1 MPVSQPPTE
10 GPQAANVGESLP
22 LSVGVH
28 YDDAFLALRRQATV
42 TGGHRAVL
50 PLGATGAAEFQA
62 ACERRFRSCA
72 RLSSAVPAQAA
83 TGLDLVIEPRFE
95 EANITPPPMLGWA
108 GYWNIR
114 LAWTVDVM
122 TPSGGRVAEARAEG
136 TGSNEGAVDMSI
148 SGLGHSAQALSNASR
163 RLAED
168 FFTRFPSLPGVAARF
183 PGLGAGGVR

>member
-10 GPQAANVGESLP
+10 GAQAANVGATLP
-22 LSVGVH
+22 LSVGVQ
-28 YDDAFLALRRQATV
+28 YDEAFLALRRQATV

-50 PLGATGAAEFQA
+50 PLGQTGAAEFQT
-62 ACERRFRSCA
+62 ACERRFRSCV
-72 RLSSAVPAQAA
+72 RLGPATPA

-95 EANITPPPMLGWA
+95 DATIIPPPVLGWA
-108 GYWNIR
+108 GHWTIR

-122 TPSGGRVAEARAEG
+122 TPGGARVAEARAQGAG
-136 TGSNEGAVDMSI
+136 TNEGAVDMSV
-148 SGLGHSAQALSNASR
+148 SGLGNSAQALAIASR

-183 PGLGAGGVR
+183 PGLAAGGVR